1 MGAGF
6 SRLGGSMVSNIFR
19 YASVLAFVSIAV
31 CPASAQSIYVAGAL
45 GADIWLVGG
54 QESLSI
60 AVPTGGGES
69 LSGAARLGALLDQRF
84 GVELEVSRAA
94 ELRDVSQ
101 PGINPLAAVLPFF
114 VPEVHRRTRI
124 TTISTTAS
132 IRQQVSDNVAL
143 AYLGGVVFHRTD
155 SRVEYRGLRGFPA
168 TGGVSAG
175 GSFAFTPSGFDP
187 IFPVGL
193 VLPSARVE
201 SVRYGAGPVV
211 GFEAHI
217 AVGDHLAIT
226 PGVRMHG
233 LPASWLIRPSA
244 AVGWTF

>member
-1 MGAGF
+1 MT
-6 SRLGGSMVSNIFR
+6 RVLQ
-19 YASVLAFVSIAV
+19 VLALVSLFSTA
-31 CPASAQSIYVAGAL
+31 ASAQSIYVAGAL

-60 AVPTGGGES
+60 AVPAGGGES
-69 LSGAARLGALLDQRF
+69 LSGAARLGALLTQRF
-84 GVELEVSRAA
+84 GVELEVSHAA
-94 ELRDVSQ
+94 ELQDVSQ
-101 PGINPLAAVLPFF
+101 PGITPLAAMFPFF
-114 VPEVHRRTRI
+114 VPQVDRRTRI

-155 SRVEYRGLRGFPA
+155 SRVEYRGLRAFPA
-168 TGGVSAG
+168 AGGISSAG
-175 GSFAFTPSGFDP
+175 GFTFTSSGLDP

-193 VLPSARVE
+193 VLPSARFE

-217 AVGDHLAIT
+217 AVGDHLEIT

-233 LPASWLIRPSA
+233 LPSSWLLRPSA
-244 AVGWTF
+244 GIAWAF